1 MDPITSAAAQNAM
14 QIAVAMVKRQLGYI
28 FNYKDK
34 FKEVE
39 ECIEMLDDNRKK
51 VQNEVNDAKKNGEE
65 IEDGVQHWLKQ
76 VDEKIKKY
84 ESFINDE
91 RHAQTRCS
99 FRVIFPNNLWL
110 RYRLG
115 RNATKMVEEIKADGH
130 PNKKFDK
137 VSYRLG
143 PSSDAALLNTGY
155 ESFGSRNETMES

>member
-110 RYRLG
+110 RKTRRRKHCSPQRKERSEFSLV
-115 RNATKMVEEIKADGH
+115 KPPVCIVM
-130 PNKKFDK
+130 
-137 VSYRLG
+137 
-143 PSSDAALLNTGY
+143 Y
-155 ESFGSRNETMES
+155 EFGF